1 MNELPVKPTD
11 FLYMAPLTVLTVVAM
26 LLVVV
31 EAFTRGKTR
40 SFLMPLCVV
49 GCLFG
54 ALAAIATARA
64 LEGAAVP
71 MFDGML
77 IADKSSMFLTVLL
90 CAGTAVSALMT
101 PPHQA
106 EYDWESGE
114 YYSMLLLSLCGMV
127 MMAMAGDLVATFL
140 GLETMSLA
148 VYVLCASR
156 RGSRR
161 STEGAMKY
169 FLMGAFASAFLIY
182 GIALVYGATGTT
194 DLRLIAERMADKGQ
208 EPLVVVAVILLVV
221 SFGFKV
227 AAVPFHMWTPDAYE
241 GAPTPVTGFMAA
253 VVKGAAFAG
262 ALRVFG
268 LGLGGDFMPL
278 GHMGWG
284 GAFAVIA
291 AITMTVGNL
300 AALRQENVKRML
312 AYSSISHAG
321 ILLTGLVAVG
331 LDPEG
336 PARAAILFYLAAYA
350 VTTLGAFGLIS
361 WIGSREHERVLVDD
375 WAGLAGRHPAAALA
389 MTVFL
394 LSLAGMPPTAGFF
407 GKFIIFQS
415 AMQVPD
421 NQLLWL
427 VVVGV
432 LNSVISIFYYL
443 RIVMAM
449 YFREPLGEFR
459 PLRSTGITFALVTCA
474 LLVLQMGLMPS
485 FWLGMAD

>member
-1 MNELPVKPTD
+1 
-11 FLYMAPLTVLTVVAM
+11 
-26 LLVVV
+26 
-31 EAFTRGKTR
+31 
-40 SFLMPLCVV
+40 
-49 GCLFG
+49 
-54 ALAAIATARA
+54 
-64 LEGAAVP
+64 

-156 RGSRR
+156 RTSRR

-227 AAVPFHMWTPDAYE
+227 AAVPFHMWAPDAYE

-312 AYSSISHAG
+312 AYSSIAH
-321 ILLTGLVAVG
+321 TGYMLVG
-331 LDPEG
+331 LAAWAGDPLDRDDG
-336 PARAAILFYLAAYA
+336 IQALLFYGVAYA
-350 VTTLGAFGLIS
+350 FMNLGAFAVIAALQKRTGVTSSLATF
-361 WIGSREHERVLVDD
+361 
-375 WAGLAGRHPAAALA
+375 AGLGRREPILGIL
-389 MTVFL
+389 MTLFM
-394 LSLAGMPPTAGFF
+394 LSLIGIPPTAGFF
-407 GKFIIFQS
+407 AKANIILAAVEAGGPLTILAFIT
-415 AMQVPD
+415 
-421 NQLLWL
+421 
-427 VVVGV
+427 
-432 LNSVISIFYYL
+432 VINAAVAAFYYL
-443 RIVMAM
+443 RVVVYMFMRDSPSDA
-449 YFREPLGEFR
+449 PV
-459 PLRSTGITFALVTCA
+459 LRHGA
-474 LLVLQMGLMPS
+474 LLWGGLVAAS
-485 FWLGMAD
+485 ALTILLGLFPEGLLEAAATAAQAIVPKLPT

>member
-1 MNELPVKPTD
+1 VNELPVKSTD
-11 FLYMAPLTVLTVVAM
+11 FLYMAPLTVLTVVA
-26 LLVVV
+26 LLLIVI

-40 SFLMPLCVV
+40 AFLMPLCVV

-54 ALAAIATARA
+54 ALAAVVVAKA
-64 LEGAAVP
+64 LDGPVS
-71 MFDGML
+71 MFGGML
-77 IADKSSMFLTVLL
+77 IADKSSMFLTVLM
-90 CAGTAVSALMT
+90 CAGTAISALMT

-114 YYSMLLLSLCGMV
+114 YYSMLLLSACGMV
-127 MMAMAGDLVATFL
+127 MMAMAGDLVAIFL

-156 RGSRR
+156 RNSRR

-169 FLMGAFASAFLIY
+169 FLMGAFASAFLVY
-182 GIALVYGATGTT
+182 GIALMYGATGTT
-194 DLRLIAERMADKGQ
+194 DLALIAARMADKGQ
-208 EPLVVVAVILLVV
+208 EPLTVVAIILLVV

-241 GAPTPVTGFMAA
+241 GAPTPVTGYMAA
-253 VVKGAAFAG
+253 VVKAAAFAG

-284 GAFAVIA
+284 GSFAVIA

-321 ILLTGLVAVG
+321 VLLTGLVAFG

-336 PARAAILFYLAAYA
+336 PGRTAVLFYLAAYG
-350 VTTLGAFGLIS
+350 VTTLGSFGLVS

-375 WAGLAGRHPAAALA
+375 WAGLSSRHPAAALG
-389 MTVFL
+389 MTLFL

-407 GKFIIFQS
+407 GKFIVFQS

-421 NQLLWL
+421 NHLLWL

-432 LNSVISIFYYL
+432 LNSVLSIFYYL

-449 YFREPLGEFR
+449 YFREPLGEFK
-459 PLRSTGITFALVTCA
+459 PLRSGGMTFALVTCA

-485 FWLGMAD
+485 MWLGMVE